1 MSKKKSYMNTDNI
14 INEGILD
21 KILDLIGKG
30 KYSKLRK
37 KFKNNPKALKQIK
50 AMSDWEKSLDSRLR
64 KQGINPDKWM
74 DEL

>member
-1 MSKKKSYMNTDNI
+1 MSKKKSYMNTNNI

-21 KILDLIGKG
+21 KILNLIGRG

-37 KFKNNPKALKQIK
+37 KFKNDPKVLNKIK
-50 AMSDWEKSLDSRLR
+50 AMSDWEKNLDRRLR
-64 KQGINPDKWM
+64 KQGINPDKWL